1 MLGCQGCFSCT
12 GVGFGPVL
20 PVTLILMYI
29 YLYLN
34 IFTILFPLLLSFDRK
49 VAFYKSWAALWPAI
63 FINGA
68 LFIVWDA
75 LFTRAGVWGFNE
87 AYLTGIY
94 LFNLPLEEVLFFI
107 TVPYACVFIYD
118 VLNAY
123 IDKDLLQPY
132 AKPIALLL
140 MLVLPLIAIFNI
152 SKVYTSVTFSLLTIL
167 HLVHLRFF
175 DTKYLGRFYL
185 AYLVHLVPFLLVNG
199 VLTFLPIVWYN
210 NSYNLGLRIVSIPVE
225 DTMYSM
231 LMLLL
236 TISIYEGIRRR
247 KAVKQYEPLAV

>member
-1 MLGCQGCFSCT
+1 
-12 GVGFGPVL
+12 
-20 PVTLILMYI
+20 MYI

-49 VAFYKSWAALWPAI
+49 VAFYKSWFALFPAI
-63 FINGA
+63 LLNAVFFIA
-68 LFIVWDA
+68 WDVW
-75 LFTRAGVWGFNE
+75 FTKHGIWGFNE

-94 LFNLPLEEVLFFI
+94 IFNLPLEEILFFI

-123 IDKDLLQPY
+123 IRKDMLRPY
-132 AKPIALLL
+132 AKGIAVGLL
-140 MLVLPLIAIFNI
+140 VILPLIAIFNMERL
-152 SKVYTSVTFSLLTIL
+152 YTSITFSLLAIM
-167 HLVHLRFF
+167 HLVHLKFF
-175 DTKYLGRFYL
+175 NNKVLGRFYL

-199 VLTFLPIVWYN
+199 ILTYLPIVWYN
-210 NSYNLGLRIVSIPVE
+210 DNYNLGLRIVSIPIE

-236 TISIYEGIRRR
+236 TITLYEGIRSRHT
-247 KAVKQYEPLAV
+247 VKQYEALTV